1 MRTRARFMC
10 LFLAGLGLLP
20 STGCIVIGAG
30 WDWPFGG
37 SRVWTEPVTE
47 RIQIDAANL
56 EGLETRT
63 HNGSITFD
71 GQPVGTAEAYVTVT
85 KKAGG
90 RTQADAEAA
99 LEAIDVYVKP
109 AGNDTQRIGWKWKGI
124 RRSNWGARV
133 SFDIKAPGNIRFD
146 GQTHNGPI
154 EISGVTGDVRVAT
167 HNGAVKVE
175 SSNGELHAET
185 HNGSVTAT
193 YAGED
198 ITLVT
203 HNGRVT
209 ADLSR
214 CGAMSGRITTHN
226 GSIEVVVGEAASAN
240 LTCRTHNGAI
250 KCNVPLNE
258 SLFSGRKLTGT
269 IGTGEGNLD
278 VITHNGSVNIKK
290 ASG

>member
-1 MRTRARFMC
+1 MRARATFAC
-10 LFLAGLGLLP
+10 LVLAGLGLLS

-30 WDWPFGG
+30 WHWPSGG

-47 RIQIDAANL
+47 RIQIDAADF

-71 GQPVGTAEAYVTVT
+71 GQTGTAEAHVTVT
-85 KKAGG
+85 KKGG
-90 RTQADAEAA
+90 GLTMADAEAA
-99 LEAIDVYVKP
+99 LEAIEVYVKV
-109 AGNDTQRIGWKWKGI
+109 AGDDTGRIGWKWKGI
-124 RRSNWGARV
+124 KRSHWGARV
-133 SFDIKAPGNIRFD
+133 SFDIKAPGDIRFD
-146 GQTHNGPI
+146 GETHNGPI
-154 EISGVTGDVRVAT
+154 EISGVAGDVRVVT
-167 HNGAVKVE
+167 HNGGVKVE
-175 SSNGELHAET
+175 SADGKLHAKT
-185 HNGSVTAT
+185 HNGPVTAT
-193 YAGED
+193 YAGDD

-203 HNGRVT
+203 HNGRVS

-214 CGAMSGRITTHN
+214 CGAISGHIRTHN
-226 GSIEVVVGEAASAN
+226 GSVGVVVGEAASAD

-258 SLFSGRKLTGT
+258 SLFSRRKLTGT